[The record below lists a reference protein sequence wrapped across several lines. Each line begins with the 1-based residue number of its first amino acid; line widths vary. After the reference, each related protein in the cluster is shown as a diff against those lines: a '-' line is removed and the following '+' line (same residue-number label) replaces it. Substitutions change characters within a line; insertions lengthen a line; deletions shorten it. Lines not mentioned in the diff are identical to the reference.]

1 MVRLTASDAAAI
13 VAHARR
19 ELPNEACGLL
29 IGEPDGSAGGDVE
42 SIHPCRNTEASP
54 MKYTL
59 DSQDVGKANW
69 DAISRGLEL
78 VGVYHSHTH
87 TEAYPSWT
95 DVQQAA
101 DPTWHY
107 LLVSLKDEEPVM
119 RSFRIVDGEITEEE
133 LQVVPGPEGQT

>member
-1 MVRLTASDAAAI
+1 MVRLTASDVDAI

-19 ELPNEACGLL
+19 DLPNEACGLL
-29 IGEPDGSAGGDVE
+29 IGLLDSDD
-42 SIHPCRNTEASP
+42 SRHRIHPCGNAEASP

-95 DVQQAA
+95 DVKQAA

-107 LLVSLKDEEPVM
+107 VLVSLKDEEPVM
-119 RSFRIVDGEITEEE
+119 RSFRIVDGEVTEEDVE
-133 LQVVPGPEGQT
+133 IRAESTE

>member
-1 MVRLTASDAAAI
+1 MVRLTASDVDAI

-19 ELPNEACGLL
+19 DLPNEACGLL
-29 IGEPDGSAGGDVE
+29 IGLLDSDEVD
-42 SIHPCRNTEASP
+42 SIHPCGNAEASP

-107 LLVSLKDEEPVM
+107 VLVSLKDEQPVM
-119 RSFRIVDGEITEEE
+119 RSFRIVDGKIDEED
-133 LQVVPGPEGQT
+133 VGIRADEGG

>member
-1 MVRLTASDAAAI
+1 MVRLTASDADSI

-19 ELPNEACGLL
+19 DLPNEACGLL
-29 IGEPDGSAGGDVE
+29 IGLPDSDDRNSGDIDSV
-42 SIHPCRNTEASP
+42 HPCGNVEASP

-107 LLVSLKDEEPVM
+107 VLVSLKDEEPVM
-119 RSFRIVDGEITEEE
+119 RSFRIVDGEITEEDVE
-133 LQVVPGPEGQT
+133 IRPE

>member
-1 MVRLTASDAAAI
+1 MT
-13 VAHARR
+13 
-19 ELPNEACGLL
+19 
-29 IGEPDGSAGGDVE
+29 
-42 SIHPCRNTEASP
+42 
-54 MKYTL
+54 YTL

-87 TEAYPSWT
+87 TQAYPSST
-95 DVQQAA
+95 DVQKAA

-107 LLVSLKDEEPVM
+107 VLVSLKNEEPVM

-133 LQVVPGPEGQT
+133 VETAPE

>member
-1 MVRLTASDAAAI
+1 MVSLTDSDAAAI

-19 ELPNEACGLL
+19 DLPNEACGLL
-29 IGEPDGSAGGDVE
+29 IGRPDDDDIE
-42 SIHPCRNTEASP
+42 SVRPCGNAQASP

-69 DAISRGLEL
+69 DAVSRGLEL

-107 LLVSLKDEEPVM
+107 VVVSLKDEEPVV
-119 RSFRIVDGEITEEE
+119 RSFRIVDGEVFEEDVAIRAGE
-133 LQVVPGPEGQT
+133 PGKAD

>member
-1 MVRLTASDAAAI
+1 MVRLTASDVDAI

-19 ELPNEACGLL
+19 DRPNEACGLL
-29 IGEPDGSAGGDVE
+29 IGLLDSDDPDNLDIV
-42 SIHPCRNTEASP
+42 SIHPCGNAEASP

-95 DVQQAA
+95 DIKQAA

-107 LLVSLKDEEPVM
+107 VLVSLKDEEPVM
-119 RSFRIVDGEITEEE
+119 RSYRIVDGEVTEEDVE
-133 LQVVPGPEGQT
+133 IRAG